1 MSPSR
6 CPRQRE
12 LEAEGLEAES
22 CSTEALRIHQET
34 CADCRTERA
43 WRQRERAWFAQR
55 ARRTPQR
62 PALEWEALA
71 ARLDAAQEAAWTPM
85 EPTRASLRPHRRRV
99 ALPALAACL
108 VALLPMLF
116 NAPPPSEEL
125 AAGVTVPAC
134 FLPDDDG
141 IPRLES
147 AVGAC
152 LIASTTIAQSG

>member
-1 MSPSR
+1 MR
-6 CPRQRE
+6 RE
-12 LEAEGLEAES
+12 LEASALEEETV
-22 CSTEALRIHQET
+22 STEALRAHQAT

-71 ARLDAAQEAAWTPM
+71 AKLDAAQEAAWTPV
-85 EPTRASLRPHRRRV
+85 EPTRAALRPHRLRV

-108 VALLPMLF
+108 VALLPILF
-116 NAPPPSEEL
+116 DAPPPTEEL
-125 AAGVTVPAC
+125 SAGVNVPAC

-147 AVGAC
+147 AMGAC